1 MAERPAED
9 KSGILPETSI
19 FFYGIPAYGHLHSNL
34 YLTGCLSAAGYRVVY
49 YSMEPYRREIEAN
62 GCEFRAYPLDRDSI
76 DASDG
81 DKPYRVI
88 FDSLALWGRAV
99 GEIMKIPS
107 CSFYSIAVMDRVGGK
122 AFWAYASG
130 FSASFLRYAGEFNR
144 AMDVRRKLRQTY
156 GIRKLGVLSVLMN
169 RGSSNLMGCGYVFLG
184 PLAPFRNVIQTNDF
198 VCPDDRL
205 IYISLGTVFNQD
217 AGLLREI
224 LRQFGQKHPV
234 DGEPYKN
241 ENSWNVVMVW
251 NMERAGRNT
260 DTRKDEWK
268 HCDNFII
275 RPFVNQGEI
284 LKHADLF
291 ITAGGMNSIHEALY
305 YGVPCLMC
313 PQQGEQRLNAGQFEA
328 LGFGRILRD
337 RLDLYGEAMAAM
349 KLKDQWDE
357 GLRTEMCAV
366 HMEAALQLFDENK

>member
-1 MAERPAED
+1 M
-9 KSGILPETSI
+9 
-19 FFYGIPAYGHLHSNL
+19 
-34 YLTGCLSAAGYRVVY
+34 
-49 YSMEPYRREIEAN
+49 
-62 GCEFRAYPLDRDSI
+62 
-76 DASDG
+76 
-81 DKPYRVI
+81 
-88 FDSLALWGRAV
+88 
-99 GEIMKIPS
+99 
-107 CSFYSIAVMDRVGGK
+107 
-122 AFWAYASG
+122 
-130 FSASFLRYAGEFNR
+130 
-144 AMDVRRKLRQTY
+144 
-156 GIRKLGVLSVLMN
+156 
-169 RGSSNLMGCGYVFLG
+169 
-184 PLAPFRNVIQTNDF
+184 APFRNVIQTNDF

-313 PQQGEQRLNAGQFEA
+313 PQQGEQRLMPVSLKLGVWTDTEGQV
-328 LGFGRILRD
+328 GFIWGS
-337 RLDLYGEAMAAM
+337 MAAM

>member
-1 MAERPAED
+1 MLPHLLAEAE
-9 KSGILPETSI
+9 KE
-19 FFYGIPAYGHLHSNL
+19 
-34 YLTGCLSAAGYRVVY
+34 
-49 YSMEPYRREIEAN
+49 
-62 GCEFRAYPLDRDSI
+62 
-76 DASDG
+76 
-81 DKPYRVI
+81 KPYRVI

-144 AMDVRRKLRQTY
+144 AMD
-156 GIRKLGVLSVLMN
+156 
-169 RGSSNLMGCGYVFLG
+169 
-184 PLAPFRNVIQTNDF
+184 VIQTNDF

-328 LGFGRILRD
+328 LGFGRILS
-337 RLDLYGEAMAAM
+337 
-349 KLKDQWDE
+349 
-357 GLRTEMCAV
+357 
-366 HMEAALQLFDENK
+366 